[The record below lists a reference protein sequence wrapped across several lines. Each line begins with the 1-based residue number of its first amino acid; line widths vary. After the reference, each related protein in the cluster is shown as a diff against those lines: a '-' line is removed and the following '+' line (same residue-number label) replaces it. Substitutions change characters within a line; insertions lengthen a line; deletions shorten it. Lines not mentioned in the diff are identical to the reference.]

1 MHVKT
6 LLVVLALVLT
16 SSMAI
21 SQEYSA
27 RESFD
32 YPVGA
37 AIDTL
42 MGAAGNGWQGSWY
55 KIANAQ
61 ANSAVAANTG
71 LPYDEL
77 NYTVGNVGNH
87 LESVPAATATEQR
100 YGRRLDKTWPNE
112 AGRVYWI
119 SFLMDVKNA
128 TDVSTWLGV
137 KLYDGDNGE
146 QEMLGKT
153 HGMDKYTVGSGWHNS
168 AGPEV
173 SDVAWS
179 AGPVWLVGK
188 VVMHGDGNAT
198 QDTTFMW
205 ITPDPSVEPLVTEAA
220 AMCVKKMTNGF
231 NTVRIEFGGNVGD
244 GLQVSFDELRLGSSW
259 ADVSS
264 LIAIPTSV
272 ERRNVEKPNQYNL
285 SQNYPNPF
293 NPSTSIDYSLNR
305 ATKVRLAVYDVTGRE
320 VAVLVDGVQ
329 NSGAYTAR
337 FSASGLPSGVYFYK
351 LKTAFET
358 ISKKM
363 LLVK

>member
-1 MHVKT
+1 M
-6 LLVVLALVLT
+6 
-16 SSMAI
+16 
-21 SQEYSA
+21 
-27 RESFD
+27 
-32 YPVGA
+32 P
-37 AIDTL
+37 
-42 MGAAGNGWQGSWY
+42 
-55 KIANAQ
+55 Q

-173 SDVAWS
+173 SGVAWS

-188 VVMHGDGNAT
+188 SRNA
-198 QDTTFMW
+198 W
-205 ITPDPSVEPLVTEAA
+205 
-220 AMCVKKMTNGF
+220 
-231 NTVRIEFGGNVGD
+231 
-244 GLQVSFDELRLGSSW
+244 
-259 ADVSS
+259 
-264 LIAIPTSV
+264 
-272 ERRNVEKPNQYNL
+272 
-285 SQNYPNPF
+285 
-293 NPSTSIDYSLNR
+293 
-305 ATKVRLAVYDVTGRE
+305 
-320 VAVLVDGVQ
+320 
-329 NSGAYTAR
+329 
-337 FSASGLPSGVYFYK
+337 
-351 LKTAFET
+351 
-358 ISKKM
+358 
-363 LLVK
+363 